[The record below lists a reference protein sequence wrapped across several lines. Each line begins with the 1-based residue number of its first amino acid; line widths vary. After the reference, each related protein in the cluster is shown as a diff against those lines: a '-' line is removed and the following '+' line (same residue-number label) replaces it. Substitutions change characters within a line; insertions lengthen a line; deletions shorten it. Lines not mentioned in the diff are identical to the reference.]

1 MTVGSVSGLPLG
13 AALDQLTKPQAAP
26 LPRAGQSPQ
35 GSAEIV
41 KAAHHFEAM
50 AIAQLLKPMFSSA
63 GSAQAPFG
71 GGTVEKSF
79 RPFFIDAIA
88 KSIEARGGLGLAPMI
103 ERALEAEQHKTK
115 MPSAATSHDAASP
128 ASTSSTGSGS

>member
-13 AALDQLTKPQAAP
+13 AALDSLTKPQAAP
-26 LPRAGQSPQ
+26 LPRAGQSTL

-50 AIAQLLKPMFSSA
+50 AIAQLLKPMFSSV

-71 GGTVEKSF
+71 GGSVEKSF

-103 ERALEAEQHKTK
+103 ERALEADQQKAK
-115 MPSAATSHDAASP
+115 MSSGATSHGAASP
-128 ASTSSTGSGS
+128 APSSSTGSGS